1 MPLLPF
7 TLAALAPVLL
17 LGLAAVVGGLWAW
30 GALAYVSIIA
40 ALADELVAW
49 RTPPADPEEVE
60 RGANALS
67 VALALAHFGLM
78 VLGVLAVAG
87 ATGLGTGE
95 RIAAFLAF
103 GLYFGQ
109 VSIANAHELI
119 HRTHRGFFAL
129 GKWVFISM
137 LYGHVTTTHRLLH
150 HPHVATPR
158 DPNFPPLGISFYR
171 YLPRSF
177 WGNLRGGYRI
187 EQARAARSGRMNP
200 YVTYAGGALGLL
212 ALAWFAAGWAG
223 VAAFTGFAAYAQFQ
237 HAMVDYLQHYG
248 LARRPMPDGSYE
260 PQGPEHSWN
269 SPHWFTSLMTVNVT
283 RHSDHHAHPTR
294 IFPALRLEAGMP
306 MLPYSLPL
314 MGVIA
319 LFPPLWFKI
328 MDKRAVQVMAM
339 AQGDS
344 R

>member
-7 TLAALAPVLL
+7 TLAALVPVLL
-17 LGLAAVVGGLWAW
+17 LGSAGVAGGLWVW
-30 GALAYVSIIA
+30 VALAYVSVIA

-49 RTPPADPEEVE
+49 RTAPAEPDAVE

-78 VLGVLAVAG
+78 ALGVLAVAG
-87 ATGLGTGE
+87 ATGLGVDE
-95 RIAAFLAF
+95 RIAGFLAF

-119 HRTHRGFFAL
+119 HRTHRGLFAL

-158 DPNFPPLGISFYR
+158 DPNFPPLGVSFYS
-171 YLPRSF
+171 YLPRSL
-177 WGNLRGGYRI
+177 WGNLREGFRI
-187 EQARAARSGRMNP
+187 ERARAARSGRINP
-200 YVTYAGGALGLL
+200 YVTYIGGALVVL
-212 ALAWFAAGWAG
+212 ALAWLGAGWGG
-223 VAAFTGFAAYAQFQ
+223 VAALIGFAAYAQFQ

-248 LARRPMPDGSYE
+248 LARRALPDGSFE
-260 PQGPEHSWN
+260 PQGPQHSWN

-283 RHSDHHAHPTR
+283 RHSDHHANPTR
-294 IFPALRLEAGMP
+294 IFPALRLETGMP
-306 MLPYSLPL
+306 ILPYSLPL

-319 LFPPLWFKI
+319 LFPPLWFKM
-328 MDKRAVQVMAM
+328 MDKRAAHALAA